1 MSHRLPG
8 ATLVQIYLKE
18 WNVNDELG
26 ASFWFKIMGL
36 VLACGV
42 GAALLFLFVGA
53 AWARWGGL
61 GALLFFFLV
70 ACLYGYFYDRRQV
83 KKYQDAEV

>member
-1 MSHRLPG
+1 MSQGLSS
-8 ATLVQIYLKE
+8 ATVVQIYSKE
-18 WNVNDELG
+18 WDVNDGLG
-26 ASFWFKIMGL
+26 AGFWFKIIGL
-36 VLACGV
+36 VLACAV

-61 GALLFFFLV
+61 GALLFFFLI

-83 KKYQDAEV
+83 KKYEEA

>member
-1 MSHRLPG
+1 MSHGPPA
-8 ATLVQIYLKE
+8 ATVVQI
-18 WNVNDELG
+18 NVKGWDMTDELG

-36 VLACGV
+36 VVACGV

-61 GALLFFFLV
+61 GALLFFFIV
-70 ACLYGYFYDRRQV
+70 ALAYGYIYDRRQA
-83 KKYQDAEV
+83 KKYEELEA

>member
-1 MSHRLPG
+1 
-8 ATLVQIYLKE
+8 VQIYLKE

>member
-1 MSHRLPG
+1 MSHSLPR
-8 ATLVQIYLKE
+8 ATVVQIYTKE
-18 WNVNDELG
+18 WDVNDELG
-26 ASFWFKIMGL
+26 GRFWLKIVGL
-36 VLACGV
+36 VLAFGI

-70 ACLYGYFYDRRQV
+70 ACLYGYFYDRKQV
-83 KKYQDAEV
+83 QKYQDLEA

>member
-1 MSHRLPG
+1 MSHDLPS
-8 ATLVQIYLKE
+8 ATVVGIYSKE
-18 WNVNDELG
+18 WDVNDELG

-36 VLACGV
+36 VLAFGI

-61 GALLFFFLV
+61 GALLFFFLI
-70 ACLYGYFYDRRQV
+70 ACLYGYFYDRKQV
-83 KKYQDAEV
+83 KKYQDMGA

>member
-1 MSHRLPG
+1 MSHGLPS
-8 ATLVQIYLKE
+8 ATVVQIYSKE
-18 WNVNDELG
+18 WDVNDELG

-36 VLACGV
+36 VVAFAV
-42 GAALLFLFVGA
+42 GAALLFLFVAG

-61 GALLFFFLV
+61 GALLFVFLV
-70 ACLYGYFYDRRQV
+70 ACLYGYFYDRKQV